1 MSDWSLTRGVVMA
14 EESAEREASWP
25 ADLVE
30 IRDQIREELAQR
42 EAELTGQRKR
52 YPAGQS
58 GWN

>member
-1 MSDWSLTRGVVMA
+1 MA